1 MSGAGRI
8 RRAPRG
14 RQVGVRPG
22 LLELYLLRGLVAP
35 FLLSFSLI
43 TAAMMLERALRL
55 AQEMAASGAHLG
67 LFFPIL
73 AQLLP
78 YYLGLALPVS
88 FMIALVVMLSDRDE
102 ALELEAMLAS
112 GISLSRMAIPLMFA
126 ALAVAAAT
134 LVANGFL
141 EPKGRY
147 GFRLLSARAL
157 EEARISDLRPL
168 AFYRPANGVTMSFER
183 IAGGRA
189 EGLFLQ
195 RSLPG
200 GGEEVLTARSGALS
214 RSPSSPLIRIG
225 LDEVTSY
232 DGAAPAARRRPL
244 QLTFLHYRLAEPI
257 RLPGGG
263 ARPRGNDQ
271 KELTLSELVDETLTR
286 RRGLPPAAVGAE
298 LHSRIARSFSVL
310 LLPLLALSLAL
321 SVKKEGR
328 GLGLGL
334 AGILLI
340 FFHHAV
346 NFTKKMTLDGSPP
359 PALAF
364 GLLEAALGALVL
376 WLFVASRNLP
386 SHGPLTPLNRLLSFT
401 GRPRPARPASRLRLP
416 GGTLAAYAAG
426 RLALWIGACAVGLT
440 LTFQMVDMV
449 EHGDD
454 FVERGF
460 DALDMARYALLR
472 LPLLLQQVLPMAT
485 LAGSML
491 ALLRLSRFSETVALR
506 AAGVSLARLSTMLL
520 PIAAVVASASF
531 VLAEYAIPSAEA
543 ELAAWWRE
551 SDPRPESKARWFRI
565 GGEIASAQGMARRGG
580 ELRGIRIYRR
590 DSGGRL
596 TSLVSAETGRA
607 VRGGWQL
614 AAVSTV
620 RLTPRGPERT
630 RSPGPFW
637 PARFGA
643 AEARALFAPVPHISP
658 GAARRALAGEAPV
671 SEGPARFETRL
682 QRRFAEPL
690 APLVMLILAIPL
702 ALASSHSGPSWALLL
717 YPIAAGV
724 AFVVGDGVLAVAAA
738 AGVIAPWIGA
748 WAAPSLFGLL
758 GITVAVYSDG

>member
-1 MSGAGRI
+1 MSGAGGGRQ
-8 RRAPRG
+8 RPRG
-14 RQVGVRPG
+14 RHGGVRPG
-22 LLELYLLRGLVAP
+22 LLDLYLLRGLATP

-43 TAAMMLERALRL
+43 AAAMMLERGLRL

-78 YYLGLALPVS
+78 YYIGLALPVS
-88 FMIALVVMLSDRDE
+88 FMIALVVMLSSRDE
-102 ALELEAMLAS
+102 ALELEAMIAS
-112 GISLSRMAIPLMFA
+112 GMSLSRMAAPLTIA

-134 LVANGFL
+134 LIANGYF

-147 GFRLLSARAL
+147 GFRLLTARAL
-157 EEARISDLRPL
+157 EEARIIDLRPL
-168 AFYRPANGVTMSFER
+168 AFYRPANGVTLSFER

-189 EGLFLQ
+189 EGLFLH
-195 RSLPG
+195 RSLSG
-200 GGEEVLTARSGALS
+200 GGEEVVTARSGALS

-225 LDEVTSY
+225 LDDVTSY
-232 DGAAPAARRRPL
+232 DDGAPAARRRPL

-257 RLPGGG
+257 RPPGGT

-271 KELTLSELVDETLTR
+271 KELTLGELVDESRTR

-298 LHSRIARSFSVL
+298 LHSRIARSFSVM

-346 NFTKKMTLDGSPP
+346 NFTKKMVLDGSPP

-401 GRPRPARPASRLRLP
+401 GRPRPIKPASGLRLP
-416 GGTLAAYAAG
+416 GGTLAVYAAG
-426 RLALWIGACAVGLT
+426 RLALWIGTCTVGLT

-460 DALDMARYALLR
+460 DAFDMARYALLR

-491 ALLRLSRFSETVALR
+491 ALLRLSRFSEMVALR
-506 AAGVSLARLSTMLL
+506 AAGVSLGRLSLMLV
-520 PIAAVVASASF
+520 PVAAGVAAASF
-531 VLAEYAIPSAEA
+531 ALAEYAIPSAEA

-551 SDPRPESKARWFRI
+551 SDPRPASKARWFRI
-565 GGEIASAQGMARRGG
+565 GGEIASVQGVASGG
-580 ELRGIRIYRR
+580 RELHGIRIYRR
-590 DSGGRL
+590 DPRGLL
-596 TSLVSAETGRA
+596 TSLQSAETGRA
-607 VRGGWQL
+607 VAGGWRL
-614 AAVSTV
+614 TEVTTV

-630 RSPGPFW
+630 RSPEQFW

-643 AEARALFAPVPHISP
+643 AEARALFAPVPHISA

-690 APLVMLILAIPL
+690 APLVMLILALPL
-702 ALASSHSGPSWALLL
+702 ALASGHSGPSWALLL
-717 YPIAAGV
+717 YPIAAGM

-748 WAAPSLFGLL
+748 WAAPLLFGLL
-758 GITVAVYSDG
+758 GLTVAIYSDG